1 MSVNVSVY
9 TFESVTEKESMKYGC
24 SHVSD
29 WPCWS
34 AASRRRTVLS
44 LLAHRRWCR
53 PRHKS
58 WCADNALTAL
68 KQREREMM
76 VRDREMAIMGRLRSK
91 CECPHCR
98 NSWCPPQ
105 TLDEEWTRPSVG
117 VNHSSPIPWKT
128 SAASLQTL
136 HLFTRVNR
144 STFIDNP
151 GKTRCCGHSLW
162 CKNWFTL
169 LSAFFFP
176 ELS

>member
-53 PRHKS
+53 PRRRS
-58 WCADNALTAL
+58 WCADNAQTAL
-68 KQREREMM
+68 KQRERDE
-76 VRDREMAIMGRLRSK
+76 RKMAIKGRLKRK
-91 CECPHCR
+91 CECPHCQ
-98 NSWCPPQ
+98 NSWCPPR
-105 TLDEEWTRPSVG
+105 TLDEGWTRPSVG
-117 VNHSSPIPWKT
+117 VNHSSPIPRKT

-136 HLFTRVNR
+136 HLLTRVNR
-144 STFIDNP
+144 STFIDKQMN
-151 GKTRCCGHSLW
+151 TQSW
-162 CKNWFTL
+162 
-169 LSAFFFP
+169 
-176 ELS
+176 

>member
-9 TFESVTEKESMKYGC
+9 TFKSVTEKESMKYGC

-44 LLAHRRWCR
+44 LLAHRRLCR
-53 PRHKS
+53 PRHRS
-58 WCADNALTAL
+58 WCADNALIAL
-68 KQREREMM
+68 KQRWWWEIERW
-76 VRDREMAIMGRLRSK
+76 RFKGRLKRK

-105 TLDEEWTRPSVG
+105 TLDEGWTRPSVG
-117 VNHSSPIPWKT
+117 VNHSSPIPRKT

-136 HLFTRVNR
+136 HLFSRVNR
-144 STFIDNP
+144 STFIDKHAILVRQ
-151 GKTRCCGHSLW
+151 GVVAMLCGAKTGLPSC
-162 CKNWFTL
+162 L
-169 LSAFFFP
+169 LS
-176 ELS
+176 